1 MELIL
6 VGKRGKSVN
15 KYMKHFELSG
25 IVTFNSSMLPLP
37 LLSLTATSGV
47 NRAKG
52 SRPLGR
58 LFLSVMWAATSFTPL
73 FVVSFV
79 TISSLSLSLSQFD
92 SVSRKCVRTPGFLLR
107 YYL

>member
-1 MELIL
+1 MELTL

-25 IVTFNSSMLPLP
+25 IVMFNSCMLPLP

-47 NRAKG
+47 NQAKG

-58 LFLSVMWAATSFTPL
+58 LFLSVIWAATSFAPL
-73 FVVSFV
+73 FVVNFMS
-79 TISSLSLSLSQFD
+79 ISSLSLSF
-92 SVSRKCVRTPGFLLR
+92 SV
-107 YYL
+107 